1 MPASQRTS
9 QFIRFAAVGAA
20 GFIVDLGVV
29 LLLVQGAG
37 VDPYLARAFAVFAAI
52 LFTWVMNRTF
62 TFTVENSSTLKRE
75 LLLYFAV
82 NMGGSVIN
90 YAVYSAFLWTVG
102 GRLPMVL
109 VISVGLGSLAGLM
122 WNFSMSRRLI
132 YPNGQTAKPRL

>member
-1 MPASQRTS
+1 MPAPQRTS

>member
-37 VDPYLARAFAVFAAI
+37 VDPYLARAFAVFAAM